1 MFTHGG
7 IGFDIL
13 YAKSNIDKIFTL
25 AHIFFVM
32 QLARDPKQIGNII
45 RRARKKQGLTQSQL
59 GDKAG
64 LRQATVSQ
72 VENGLASA
80 RIETLLELFAA
91 LDLELCVAERSK
103 DWSIE
108 P

>member
-1 MFTHGG
+1 
-7 IGFDIL
+7 
-13 YAKSNIDKIFTL
+13 
-25 AHIFFVM
+25 M

>member
-1 MFTHGG
+1 
-7 IGFDIL
+7 
-13 YAKSNIDKIFTL
+13 
-25 AHIFFVM
+25 M

-45 RRARKKQGLTQSQL
+45 RRSRKKQGLTQSQL

-72 VENGLASA
+72 VENGHSAA

-91 LDLELCVAERSK
+91 LALELCVAERSK

-108 P
+108 T